1 MGTTKSGR
9 TKPPEAAKVT
19 LRKFADD
26 FRGQMIPFDTKFSYF
41 FAGVSLHEEDVRE
54 YLEEPIKALPPS
66 VLQAL
71 PRMSVLFV
79 PYLER
84 SLGKEPPGEG
94 DYIATARAEGANAIW
109 ASRLDR
115 ENDSVLAF
123 AVQEPNLSDIH
134 YYFYKGIADLI
145 GRRAGEAVEEEY
157 ATLLREEL
165 KTNVHGE
172 VDEPSWNLKQEL
184 IESEAP
190 TTRRSKVFVEYL
202 RQSYI
207 DTLTLYLHG
216 ICCDI
221 DVEPG
226 PRQLPSRPLRKRLEL
241 LADVYPPPKD
251 YAIFPEEH

>member
-1 MGTTKSGR
+1 MAISKTGR

-26 FRGQMIPFDTKFSYF
+26 FKDQLVPFDSKFSYF
-41 FAGVSLHEEDVRE
+41 FAGVSLNEEDVRD
-54 YLEEPIKALPPS
+54 YLEEPIKALPPA
-66 VLQAL
+66 VVAAL
-71 PRMSVLFV
+71 PRMAVLFV

-84 SLGKEPPGEG
+84 SLARETHTEG
-94 DYIATARAEGANAIW
+94 DYVTTARPDGTKLLW
-109 ASRLDR
+109 SSRLDR
-115 ENDSVLAF
+115 GADSVLAF

-145 GRRAGEAVEEEY
+145 GRRPADGVEDQY
-157 ATLLREEL
+157 ATLLRDEL
-165 KTNVHGE
+165 KGNVHGE

-190 TTRRSKVFVEYL
+190 QTRRSTPFLEYL
-202 RQSYI
+202 RQSYV

-216 ICCDI
+216 VCCDI

-241 LADVYPPPKD
+241 LAELYPPPKD
-251 YAIFPEEH
+251 YAVFPEER